1 MTACERAAGAL
12 AAGLLAFPAASAQTT
27 DIDIG
32 MIDRGSVCGIVL
44 PLEERV
50 ELEITVDASDGDV
63 DLAVHNLPG
72 EIVRARSEQENVE
85 VHLDIGDTTH
95 TAPRGIYRAGF
106 TYKVMAI
113 FRESEN
119 GLAAVRALE
128 TAPELAVRLD
138 DLAYGPAP
146 LRPQGFAYSML
157 ANCLDGKGMPL

>member
-1 MTACERAAGAL
+1 MTALDCAAVTL
-12 AAGLLAFPAASAQTT
+12 TVGLLAIPAASGQAT

-44 PLEERV
+44 PLEDRV

-113 FRESEN
+113 FRESRN

-128 TAPELAVRLD
+128 TASGLAVRLD
-138 DLAYGPAP
+138 DLAYGPASLQP
-146 LRPQGFAYSML
+146 EGFAYSML
-157 ANCLDGKGMPL
+157 ADCLDGKGMTL